1 MGAPP
6 NTRPIT
12 VYIDDAVYREIRVY
26 AAQTDRTITQVIEPL
41 KKQFEDSALE
51 MVSRIR
57 ELPGQ
62 IITKQENT

>member
-12 VYIDDAVYREIRVY
+12 VYIDDAVYREIRIY

>member
-12 VYIDDAVYREIRVY
+12 VYIDDAVYREIRIY

-51 MVSRIR
+51 MVSRIK